1 MKKILYH
8 IVCVAGLVGGL
19 TSCSDFL
26 EVEPQTEILDE
37 NFWNEKADVDNMVA
51 GCYQLMQSDAILKR
65 MMVWGEFRSENV
77 SPGSSNI
84 SNDDHS
90 LEELLKENIKATNPY
105 TTWGDFYN
113 VINRCNLV
121 ISRAPE
127 VAANDPSYSQSELQA
142 TIAEV
147 TALRSLCY
155 FYLIRAF
162 RDVPYNDEVYVED
175 TQEMQ
180 LPAVPFDQVLSGLIA
195 DLEAVKSNAVKTYPK
210 NKANYQTG
218 RITQEAIDAMLCEMY
233 LWKKEYATCIHYAD
247 LVIEAKKKQ
256 EEERKQESTGTGVI
270 TEDFYNGYPLIS
282 NYVGASILPMPN
294 AYDAIF
300 GEGNSKET
308 IFELAFVKDND
319 NMPSNGAVSSFY
331 GNAKTGMGYVR
342 PSNVITNDA
351 EAGAWKIFTNKY
363 DCRYNESVSGT
374 EIGKYSY
381 QYGAS
386 VVSSSGA
393 SEGFTLMGQYP
404 EGKNKSN
411 WIIYRLTDIM
421 LMKAEALVQM
431 AAVTDGSDADVN
443 AANKQLFT
451 EAFVLVNAINKRSI
465 LQRPLKDTLV
475 MNNYIN
481 SRSLMEDL
489 VLTERQRELMFE
501 GKRWFDLVR
510 RSERDGNTD
519 KLSSMATQKFSST
532 ASLIRSKLE
541 KKDAI
546 YWPINRDEL
555 KLNPNLKQNPAYG
568 SGDEEGNY
576 EKT

>member
-19 TSCSDFL
+19 TACGDYL
-26 EVEPQTEILDE
+26 EVQPQTEILEE
-37 NFWNEKADVDNMVA
+37 NFWNEKVDVDNIVA
-51 GCYQLMQSDAILKR
+51 GCYQAMQGDAILKR
-65 MMVWGEFRSENV
+65 MMIWGEFRSENV

-84 SNDDHS
+84 SNDDRS
-90 LEELLKENIKATNPY
+90 LEEILKENIKATNPY
-105 TTWGDFYN
+105 TFWGDFYN

-121 ISRAPE
+121 IARAPQ
-127 VAANDPSYSQSELQA
+127 VAANDPSYSQSELKA

-147 TALRSLCY
+147 TAIRSLCY

-162 RDVPYNDEVYVED
+162 RDVPYNNEVYVED
-175 TQEMQ
+175 TQEMT
-180 LPAVPFDQVLSGLIA
+180 LPAMPFNEVLDNLIA
-195 DLEAVKSNAVKTYPK
+195 DLEEIKGDAVKTYPK

-218 RITQEAIDAMLCEMY
+218 RITQEAINAMLCEMY
-233 LWKKEYATCIHYAD
+233 LWKQDYATCVHYAD
-247 LVIEAKKKQ
+247 LVIEAKKEQ
-256 EEERKQESTGTGVI
+256 EEERKQESTTTNVI
-270 TEDFYNGYPLIS
+270 TEDYYNGYPLIS
-282 NYVGASILPMPN
+282 NYSGMSTLPMPN

-300 GEGNSKET
+300 GEGDSKET

-319 NMPSNGAVSSFY
+319 NMPSNGAVSLFY
-331 GNAKTGMGYVR
+331 GNAKVGMGFVR

-351 EAGAWKIFTNKY
+351 EASAWKIFTNEY
-363 DCRYNESVSGT
+363 DCRYDEAVSGSQ
-374 EIGKYSY
+374 IGKYAY
-381 QYGAS
+381 RYGAS
-386 VVSSSGA
+386 DVNNSGT
-393 SEGFTLMGQYP
+393 SEGFTLMSLYP

-431 AAVTDGSDADVN
+431 AAVTDGSNAEVN
-443 AANKQLFT
+443 AANKELFT

-475 MNNYIN
+475 MSSYVN
-481 SRSLMEDL
+481 SRSLMEEL

-510 RSERDGNTD
+510 RSQRDGNTT
-519 KLSSMATQKFSST
+519 KLASTATQKFSST

-541 KKDAI
+541 KMDAI

-555 KLNPNLKQNPAYG
+555 KVNPNLKQNPAYG

>member
-1 MKKILYH
+1 MKKILYN
-8 IVCVAGLVGGL
+8 IICASMMLGL
-19 TSCSDFL
+19 SACSDFL
-26 EVEPQTEILDE
+26 EVEPQTEILEE

-51 GCYQLMQSDAILKR
+51 GCYQLMQSDAILRR
-65 MMVWGEFRSENV
+65 MMIWGEFRSENV

-84 SNDDHS
+84 SNDDRN
-90 LEELLKENIKATNPY
+90 LEELLKENIKANNPY
-105 TTWGDFYN
+105 TFWGDFYS
-113 VINRCNLV
+113 VINRCNL
-121 ISRAPE
+121 IIARAPQ
-127 VAANDPSYSQSELQA
+127 VAANDPSYSQSELKA

-162 RDVPYNDEVYVED
+162 RDVPYHNEVYVED

-180 LPAVPFDQVLSGLIA
+180 LPAVPFYQVLDNLIA
-195 DLEAVKSNAVKTYPK
+195 DLEAVKSDAVKTYPK

-233 LWKKEYATCIHYAD
+233 LWKKDYANCVRYAD

-256 EEERKQESTGTGVI
+256 EEERKQESTSTGVI

-282 NYVGASILPMPN
+282 NYTGTSTLPMPN
-294 AYDAIF
+294 AYGAIF
-300 GEGNSKET
+300 GEGDSKET

-319 NMPSNGAVSSFY
+319 NMPSNGAVSTFY
-331 GNAKTGMGYVR
+331 GNAKVGMGFVR
-342 PSNVITNDA
+342 PSNVITNDV
-351 EAGAWKIFTNKY
+351 GASAYKIFTNEY
-363 DCRYNESVSGT
+363 DCRYDECVSGSQ
-374 EIGKYSY
+374 IGKYVYRSA
-381 QYGAS
+381 AS
-386 VVSSSGA
+386 IVSSSGA
-393 SEGFTLMGQYP
+393 SEGFILMSQYP

-431 AAVTDGSDADVN
+431 AAVTDGSDAEVN

-475 MNNYIN
+475 MNSYIN

-510 RSERDGNTD
+510 RSERDGNTN
-519 KLSSMATQKFSST
+519 KLASMATQKFSST
-532 ASLIRSKLE
+532 ASLVRSKLE
-541 KKDAI
+541 KMDAI

-555 KLNPNLKQNPAYG
+555 KVNPNLKQNPAYG

-576 EKT
+576 SKT

>member
-19 TSCSDFL
+19 TACGDYL
-26 EVEPQTEILDE
+26 EVQPQTEILEE
-37 NFWNEKADVDNMVA
+37 NFWNEKADVDNIVA
-51 GCYQLMQSDAILKR
+51 GCYQAMQGDAILKR
-65 MMVWGEFRSENV
+65 MMIWGEFRSENV
-77 SPGSSNI
+77 SAGSSNI
-84 SNDDHS
+84 SNDDRN
-90 LEELLKENIKATNPY
+90 LEEILKENLKATNPY
-105 TTWGDFYN
+105 TFWGDFYN

-121 ISRAPE
+121 IARAPQ
-127 VAANDPSYSQSELQA
+127 VAANDPSYSQSELKA

-147 TALRSLCY
+147 TAIRSLCY

-162 RDVPYNDEVYVED
+162 RDVPYNNDVYVED
-175 TQEMQ
+175 TQVMT
-180 LPAVPFDQVLSGLIA
+180 LPAMPFNEVLDNLIA
-195 DLEAVKSNAVKTYPK
+195 DLEEIKGDAVKTYPK

-218 RITQEAIDAMLCEMY
+218 RITQEAINAMLCEMY
-233 LWKKEYATCIHYAD
+233 LWKQDYATCVHYAD
-247 LVIEAKKKQ
+247 LVIEAKKEQ
-256 EEERKQESTGTGVI
+256 EEERKQESTGMGVM

-282 NYVGASILPMPN
+282 NYSGMSTLPMPN

-300 GEGNSKET
+300 GEGDSKET

-319 NMPSNGAVSSFY
+319 NMPSNGAVSLFY
-331 GNAKTGMGYVR
+331 GNAKVGMGFVR
-342 PSNVITNDA
+342 PSNVITNDVSA
-351 EAGAWKIFTNKY
+351 SSYKIFTNEY
-363 DCRYNESVSGT
+363 DCRYDEAVSGSQ
-374 EIGKYSY
+374 IGKYAY
-381 QYGAS
+381 RYGAS
-386 VVSSSGA
+386 VVNNSGT
-393 SEGFTLMGQYP
+393 SEGFTLMSLYP

-431 AAVTDGSDADVN
+431 AAVTDGSNAEVN
-443 AANKQLFT
+443 AANKELFT

-465 LQRPLKDTLV
+465 LQRPLKDTLK
-475 MNNYIN
+475 MNTYIN

-510 RSERDGNTD
+510 RSQRDGNTN
-519 KLSSMATQKFSST
+519 KLASTATQKFSST

-541 KKDAI
+541 KMDAI

-555 KLNPNLKQNPAYG
+555 KVNPNLKQNPAYG

>member
-1 MKKILYH
+1 MKKIFYN
-8 IVCVAGLVGGL
+8 IICTSMIMAGLS
-19 TSCSDFL
+19 SCGDFL
-26 EVEPQTEILDE
+26 EVEPQTEILEE
-37 NFWNEKADVDNMVA
+37 NFWNEKTDVDNMVA
-51 GCYQLMQSDAILKR
+51 GCYQAMQGDAILKR
-65 MMVWGEFRSENV
+65 MMIWGEFRSENV
-77 SPGSSNI
+77 SAGSSNI
-84 SNDDHS
+84 SNDDVN
-90 LEELLKENIKATNPY
+90 LEEILKENLKASNPY
-105 TTWGDFYN
+105 TFWGDFYN
-113 VINRCNLV
+113 IINRCNL
-121 ISRAPE
+121 IIARAPK
-127 VAANDPSYSQSELQA
+127 VAANDPSYSQSELKA

-147 TALRSLCY
+147 TAIRSLCY

-162 RDVPYNDEVYVED
+162 RDVPYHNEVYVED

-180 LPAVPFDQVLSGLIA
+180 LPAKPFNEVLENLIA
-195 DLEAVKSNAVKTYPK
+195 DLEAVKNDAVKTYPK

-218 RITQEAIDAMLCEMY
+218 RITQEAINAMLCEMY
-233 LWKKEYATCIHYAD
+233 LWKKDYATCVHYAD
-247 LVIEAKKKQ
+247 LVIEAKKEQ
-256 EEERKQESTGTGVI
+256 EEERKQESTGMNVV
-270 TEDFYNGYPLIS
+270 TEDYYNGYPLIS
-282 NYVGASILPMPN
+282 NFTGSSTMPMPN
-294 AYDAIF
+294 AYDEIF
-300 GEGNSKET
+300 GEGDSKET

-319 NMPSNGAVSSFY
+319 NMPSNGAVSVFY
-331 GNAKTGMGYVR
+331 GNAKVGMGFVR
-342 PSNVITNDA
+342 PSNVITNDVTA
-351 EAGAWKIFTNKY
+351 SSYKIFTNEH
-363 DCRYNESVSGT
+363 DCRYDEAVSGSQ
-374 EIGKYSY
+374 IGKYAY
-381 QYGAS
+381 QFAVS
-386 VVSSSGA
+386 VVNNSGD
-393 SEGFTLMGQYP
+393 SEGFMLAGLYP

-431 AAVTDGSDADVN
+431 AAVTDGSDANVN

-475 MNNYIN
+475 MGNYVN

-510 RSERDGNTD
+510 RSERDGNTN
-519 KLSSMATQKFSST
+519 KLASMATQKFSST

-541 KKDAI
+541 KMDAI

-555 KLNPNLKQNPAYG
+555 KVNPNLKQNPAYG

>member
-19 TSCSDFL
+19 TACGDYL
-26 EVEPQTEILDE
+26 EVQPQTEILEE
-37 NFWNEKADVDNMVA
+37 NFWNEKVDVDNIVA
-51 GCYQLMQSDAILKR
+51 GCYQAMQGDAILKR
-65 MMVWGEFRSENV
+65 MMIWGEFRSENV

-84 SNDDHS
+84 SNDDRS
-90 LEELLKENIKATNPY
+90 LEEILKENIKATNPY
-105 TTWGDFYN
+105 TFWGDFYN

-121 ISRAPE
+121 IARAPQ
-127 VAANDPSYSQSELQA
+127 VAANDPSYSQSELKA

-147 TALRSLCY
+147 TAIRSLCY

-162 RDVPYNDEVYVED
+162 RDVPYNNEVYVED
-175 TQEMQ
+175 TQEMT
-180 LPAVPFDQVLSGLIA
+180 LPAMPFNEVLDNLIA
-195 DLEAVKSNAVKTYPK
+195 DLEEIKGDAVKTYPK

-218 RITQEAIDAMLCEMY
+218 RITQEAINAMLCEMY
-233 LWKKEYATCIHYAD
+233 LWKQDYATCVHYAD
-247 LVIEAKKKQ
+247 LVIEAKKEQ
-256 EEERKQESTGTGVI
+256 EEERKQESTTTNVI
-270 TEDFYNGYPLIS
+270 TEDYYNGYPLIS
-282 NYVGASILPMPN
+282 NYSGMSTLPMPN

-300 GEGNSKET
+300 GEGDSKET

-319 NMPSNGAVSSFY
+319 NMPSNGAVSLFY
-331 GNAKTGMGYVR
+331 GNAKVEMGFVR

-351 EAGAWKIFTNKY
+351 EASAWKIFTNEY
-363 DCRYNESVSGT
+363 DCRYDEAVSGSQ
-374 EIGKYSY
+374 IGKYAY
-381 QYGAS
+381 RYGAS
-386 VVSSSGA
+386 DVNNSGT
-393 SEGFTLMGQYP
+393 SEGFTLMSLYP

-431 AAVTDGSDADVN
+431 AAVTDGSNAEVN
-443 AANKQLFT
+443 AANKELFT

-475 MNNYIN
+475 MSSYVN
-481 SRSLMEDL
+481 SRSLMEEL

-510 RSERDGNTD
+510 RSQRDGNTT
-519 KLSSMATQKFSST
+519 KLASTATQKFSST

-541 KKDAI
+541 KMDAI

-555 KLNPNLKQNPAYG
+555 KVNPNLKQNPAYG